1 MENMSNSPIEV
12 LIRRLGYDNSP
23 NLFYFKSITNG
34 PFSFHIRKVLLELQP
49 FAVYCIDDQ
58 PFVIFFEVSDSS
70 IVKELNKKIWNAQI
84 PIAFFCTENSVE
96 IYNGTSLDLDEFI
109 LTKIYEQSLLECSE
123 QSPFSYWQVT
133 DPRFWSK
140 YSTQYSSA
148 TLNELLLQNI
158 ETITNQLKEVYNL
171 SFATKLILR
180 LIFIRFLI
188 DRGVDLGY
196 KNFSNNVHQSQIE
209 FLNVVE
215 SKDQLYK
222 LFSHLK
228 EKFNGN
234 LFDLGNEIEDRNLT
248 PDVFNLLARFLSGK
262 ERLDNGQLALFSM
275 YDFNIIP
282 VELISNIYE
291 IMLGKEAQK
300 QDKAFYTPHYLV
312 DYIIKQTIVP
322 YMKSHD
328 QFKVLDPACGSGI
341 FLVECYRQLI
351 ESKLCHDN
359 SVADEILVDTLKE
372 NIYGIDLNESAIDIT
387 IFSLYLTMLD
397 YKDPKTLVKFK
408 LPDLKNRNLV
418 HANFLT
424 DDQLVFLKNIS
435 FDFILGNPPWGR
447 ESDNEHKRFCE
458 NNEFLEIAE
467 ISKSFVYKVK
477 DYCQANTQCCFVLPS
492 KLLYNKKNKSKQF
505 REFMLVNTEI
515 QKIVELSSVVDLVF
529 KNAKAPAII
538 VVFKYNSKN
547 NLSNVF
553 THISLK
559 PSIFFKLFNIMVIEK
574 NDIKSVKQDLL
585 LENDWAWK
593 TLVYGTSWDFEI
605 IKKIKDSFD
614 TISEIVGKYPSIYYG
629 TGIQDGEGKDDTSKL
644 PVNRVFNSEGN
655 FDHFYINLSP
665 RNFTEI
671 KNKKIHR
678 TRTPELYIPP
688 YCLVSKGIDP
698 HNYKMRAVYTEEQ
711 FIYKET
717 IFGIKGDMSNKEL
730 LLTLVGLINS
740 SFYAYL
746 NLILGSSAGIDRR
759 QRFTKELLDYPF
771 PNRDLEKIASLTA
784 QIQDLVQSEELFKNQ
799 EDLGNKISELDNL
812 ILEAFGLQY
821 NPFVDYALNIMIP
834 QIVHARQPELLQ
846 YQSVTKNDLIEYSNV
861 FLKYFEDAYIK
872 AEKHIQIKIYPKL
885 GNSFA
890 AFELV
895 VGDEPATPQICLCDD
910 ALGTKELLSKLSIY
924 KYNDMFY
931 QIRDVVYFEE
941 NSFFIIKMNEYKNW
955 HPAIAQVDL
964 AEVIDRIL
972 FGAGGVNNGGI

>member
-1 MENMSNSPIEV
+1 MENMNNSPIEV
-12 LIRRLGYDNSP
+12 LIQRLGYNNSP
-23 NLFYFKSITNG
+23 NLFYLGNINNG
-34 PFSFHIRKVLLELQP
+34 PFSFHTKKVLFELQP
-49 FAVYCIDDQ
+49 FAVYCIDDK

-70 IVKELNKKIWNAQI
+70 IIKELNKKIWNAQI
-84 PIAFFCTENSVE
+84 PIAFFCTETSVE
-96 IYNGTSLDLDEFI
+96 IFNGTSLDLNEFVLI
-109 LTKIYEQSLLECSE
+109 KIHEQSLLECSE
-123 QSPFSYWQVT
+123 LSPFSYWEVT
-133 DPRFWSK
+133 DPRFWNK

-158 ETITNQLKEVYNL
+158 EAITNQLKEVYNL

-196 KNFSNNVHQSQIE
+196 KNFSNNVYQSQVE

-228 EKFNGN
+228 NKFNGN
-234 LFDLGNEIEDRNLT
+234 LFDLGNEIQDKNLT

-322 YMKSHD
+322 YMKNHER
-328 QFKVLDPACGSGI
+328 FKVLDPACGSGI

-351 ESKLCHDN
+351 ETKLRHEN
-359 SVADEILVDTLKE
+359 SVTDEILIDTLKE

-387 IFSLYLTMLD
+387 IFSLYLTVLD

-418 HANFLT
+418 HTNFLL

-447 ESDNEHKRFCE
+447 ESDDEHKRFCKD
-458 NNEFLEIAE
+458 NEFLETSE

-477 DYCQANTQCCFVLPS
+477 DYCQVNTQCCFVLPS

-505 REFMLVNTEI
+505 REFILLNTEI

-538 VVFKYNSKN
+538 VVFKYISKN

-559 PSIFFKLFNIMVIEK
+559 PSIFFKLFSIMVIEK
-574 NDIKSVKQDLL
+574 NDIKSVKQSLL

-614 TISEIVGKYPSIYYG
+614 TISEKINKIPSIYYG
-629 TGIQDGEGKDDTSKL
+629 TGIQDGDGKDDTSEL
-644 PVNRVFNSEGN
+644 PVKRVFNSEGN
-655 FDHFYINLSP
+655 IDHFYINLSAN
-665 RNFTEI
+665 NFTEI
-671 KNKKIHR
+671 KKKKIHR
-678 TRTPELYIPP
+678 TRIPELYIPP

-698 HNYKMRAVYTEEQ
+698 HNYKMRATYTEEQ

-717 IFGIKGDMSNKEL
+717 IFGIKGDMNNKEF

-759 QRFTKELLDYPF
+759 QRFTKELLQYPF
-771 PNRDLEKIASLTA
+771 PNKYLEEIASLTA
-784 QIQDLVQSEELFKNQ
+784 EIQDLAQSEELFNNQ
-799 EDLGNKISELDNL
+799 EDLGNKISELDNF
-812 ILEAFGLQY
+812 ILRVFELQH
-821 NPFVDYALNIMIP
+821 NPFIDYALNIMIP
-834 QIVHARQPELLQ
+834 KIVHARQPEQLQ
-846 YQSVTKNDLIEYSNV
+846 YQSVTKNDLIEYSNI
-861 FLKYFEDAYIK
+861 FLKYFENIYTK
-872 AEKHIQIKIYPKL
+872 AEKNIQIKIYPKL

-890 AFELV
+890 AFELI
-895 VGDEPATPQICLCDD
+895 VGDEPVTPQICLCDD
-910 ALGTKELLSKLSIY
+910 ALGIKELLSKLSIY

-931 QIRDVVYFEE
+931 QIRDIGYFEE

-972 FGAGGVNNGGI
+972 FETGGGQ

>member
-1 MENMSNSPIEV
+1 MNNSPIEI
-12 LIRRLGYDNSP
+12 LIQRLGYDNSP
-23 NLFYFKSITNG
+23 NLFYFRNINNG
-34 PFSFHIRKVLLELQP
+34 PFSFHTRKVLFELQP

-58 PFVIFFEVSDSS
+58 PFVIFFNVSDSS
-70 IVKELNKKIWNAQI
+70 VIKELNKKIWNAQI

-96 IYNGTSLDLDEFI
+96 IFNGTSLDLNEFVLI
-109 LTKIYEQSLLECSE
+109 KIHEQSLLECSE
-123 QSPFSYWQVT
+123 QSPFSYWEVT
-133 DPRFWSK
+133 DPRFWSR
-140 YSTQYSSA
+140 YSAQYSSA

-158 ETITNQLKEVYNL
+158 EAITNQLKEIYNL

-196 KNFSNNVHQSQIE
+196 KNFSNDVYQSQVE
-209 FLNVVE
+209 FLNIVK

-228 EKFNGN
+228 DKFNGN
-234 LFDLGNEIEDRNLT
+234 LFDLGHEIEDKNLT

-262 ERLDNGQLALFSM
+262 ERLDNGQLAIFSM

-312 DYIIKQTIVP
+312 DYIIKQTVVP
-322 YMKSHD
+322 YMKNHNR
-328 QFKVLDPACGSGI
+328 FKVLDPACGSGI
-341 FLVECYRQLI
+341 FLVGCYRQLI
-351 ESKLCHDN
+351 ETKLRREN
-359 SVADEILVDTLKE
+359 SVADEVLVDTLKE
-372 NIYGIDLNESAIDIT
+372 NIYGIDLHESAIDIT

-397 YKDPKTLVKFK
+397 YKDPKTLVRFK

-418 HANFLT
+418 HTNFLL

-447 ESDNEHKRFCE
+447 ESGNDHKSFCE
-458 NNEFLEIAE
+458 KHEFLEISE
-467 ISKSFVYKVK
+467 ISKSLVCKVK
-477 DYCQANTQCCFVLPS
+477 DYCHVNTQCCFVLPS

-505 REFMLVNTEI
+505 REFLLVNTEI
-515 QKIVELSSVVDLVF
+515 QKIIELSSVVDLVF

-538 VVFKYNSKN
+538 VVFKYIGKN
-547 NLSNVF
+547 NLSNAF

-559 PSIFFKLFNIMVIEK
+559 PSIFFKLFGIMIIEK
-574 NDIKSVKQDLL
+574 NDIKSVKQSLL

-605 IKKIKDSFD
+605 IKKIKASFD
-614 TISEIVGKYPSIYYG
+614 TISEIVSKISSIYKG
-629 TGIQDGEGKDDTSKL
+629 TGIQDGDGKDDTSKL
-644 PVNRVFNSEGN
+644 PVKRVFNSEGN
-655 FDHFYINLSP
+655 IDHFYINLSAS
-665 RNFTEI
+665 NFTEI
-671 KNKKIHR
+671 KKRKIHR
-678 TRTPELYIPP
+678 TRNPKLYKPP

-717 IFGIKGDMSNKEL
+717 IFGVKGDMNNKEL

-771 PNRDLEKIASLTA
+771 PNRYLEKIALLTD
-784 QIQDLVQSEELFKNQ
+784 QIQHLTQSEELFKDKG
-799 EDLGNKISELDNL
+799 DLEGKIYELDNL
-812 ILEAFGLQY
+812 ILKAFELQH
-821 NPFVDYALNIMIP
+821 NPFVDYAINVMIP
-834 QIVHARQPELLQ
+834 QIVHARQPGQLK
-846 YQSVTKNDLIEYSNV
+846 YQSITNNDLIEYSNV
-861 FLKYFEDAYIK
+861 FLKYFEDIYTK
-872 AEKHIQIKIYPKL
+872 VEKHIQIKIYPQL
-885 GNSFA
+885 GNRFA
-890 AFELV
+890 AFELN
-895 VGDEPATPQICLCDD
+895 VGDESATPKLCISDD
-910 ALGTKELLSKLSIY
+910 TLGIKEFLSKLSIH

-941 NSFFIIKMNEYKNW
+941 NSFFIIKTNEYKNW

-972 FGAGGVNNGGI
+972 FETGGGQ